1 MSDIKREE
9 SINEIKKSIEEKM
22 KRLFERAH
30 KYTENLS
37 HEDIVK
43 LHENHIRDVF
53 YPYINNLPALK
64 KMVEIS
70 GEEKVLED
78 IKAKFMGTFHFHE
91 KMLKCEEVRED
102 RKTKYTEEDLL
113 EHREKISKYIQEL
126 TISII
131 EEFKDL
137 NSEELKEVHM
147 FIFKLIFD
155 SDIEHIPCFKKA
167 SETMNIDV
175 INRIHNRKVS
185 ETINKYSDL

>member
-1 MSDIKREE
+1 MSNIKREDY
-9 SINEIKKSIEEKM
+9 INEIKKSIEEKM

-43 LHENHIRDVF
+43 LHENHVKDVF
-53 YPYINNLPALK
+53 YPYMNSLPSLK
-64 KMVEIS
+64 KMVEIK

-78 IKAKFMGTFHFHE
+78 IKDKFMGTFHFHE
-91 KMLKCEEVRED
+91 KMLKCEVVRED
-102 RKTKYTEEDLL
+102 RKTKYTDEELL
-113 EHREKISKYIQEL
+113 EHREKISKYIQKL
-126 TISII
+126 TTSII
-131 EEFKDL
+131 EECKDL
-137 NSEELKEVHM
+137 NSDELKEVHM

-167 SETMNIDV
+167 SETMNMDV